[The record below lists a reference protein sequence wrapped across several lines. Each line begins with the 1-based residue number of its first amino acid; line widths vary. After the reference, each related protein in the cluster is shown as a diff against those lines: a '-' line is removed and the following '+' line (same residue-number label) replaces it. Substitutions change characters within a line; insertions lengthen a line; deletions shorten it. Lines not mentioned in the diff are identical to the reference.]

1 MKWTT
6 LTLLTFG
13 FLSFS
18 CTKKENTKD
27 ALNLLM
33 TKDSLEIYKKLY
45 EEAAYFSIDKNE
57 HAQKQF
63 APRNIED
70 VMVKVVQDFSVYIK
84 ENGETV
90 LPVDKNGVICKVN
103 KLSVI
108 NNQWLIFD
116 FYGEGVTGEILM
128 KYHYTPDNVTKFNN
142 LDIVIY

>member
-6 LTLLTFG
+6 LTLLIIG
-13 FLSFS
+13 FFSFS
-18 CTKKENTKD
+18 CTEKEKTANE
-27 ALNLLM
+27 LNHYL

-70 VMVKVVQDFSVYIK
+70 VMVKVVQDFSTYIK
-84 ENGETV
+84 ENGETL

-116 FYGEGVTGEILM
+116 FYGKDVIGERLI
-128 KYHYTPDNVTKFNN
+128 KYDYTPDNVTKFNN
-142 LDIVIY
+142 LDMVIY

>member
-45 EEAAYFSIDKNE
+45 QEAAYLSIDKNE
-57 HAQKQF
+57 HAQKQI
-63 APRNIED
+63 AIRNIED
-70 VMVKVVQDFSVYIK
+70 LIVKVVKDLSVYIK
-84 ENGETV
+84 VMGETV
-90 LPVDKNGVICKVN
+90 LPVDINWMICKVN
-103 KLSVI
+103 KISVI
-108 NNQWLIFD
+108 NNQ
-116 FYGEGVTGEILM
+116 
-128 KYHYTPDNVTKFNN
+128 
-142 LDIVIY
+142 

>member
-6 LTLLTFG
+6 LTLLIIG
-13 FLSFS
+13 FFSFS
-18 CTKKENTKD
+18 CTEKEKTANE
-27 ALNLLM
+27 LNHYL

-70 VMVKVVQDFSVYIK
+70 VMVKVVQDFSTYIK
-84 ENGETV
+84 ENGETL

-116 FYGEGVTGEILM
+116 FYGEGVIGERLI
-128 KYHYTPDNVTKFNN
+128 KYDYTPDNVTKFNN
-142 LDIVIY
+142 LDMVIY